1 MFVKIHTPHSLPGGD
16 NKGSSIR
23 LVEYLEKENKGKI
36 EQELFFNHQKDAIN
50 KDDVIS
56 KIDNN
61 NKNLGRKDN
70 KFFMLTINPSQNELK
85 HLVQNTTG
93 KEVSSF
99 EELSKEERKKV
110 LGELKNYSREVMDA
124 YAGNFGR
131 DDIKCGENLLYFA
144 KVETSRSYKHFDKLV
159 VENKTVDFN
168 IEKIKN
174 ELRAA
179 LQSSDLSP
187 DKNEKVKELENNL
200 RSLKSQYHRQ
210 GTDII
215 RTGLKKEG
223 LQLHAHVIV
232 SRNDVLQKTK
242 LSPLSKSKGGTQKL
256 NGKDVMQGFCHE
268 KFKQQAS
275 DLFNSRYQ
283 YTALVNEQYFSKI
296 QQSVNVGEA
305 SSNLVVQKATNTI
318 KNEMLGDLGLERK
331 VFNQAKDIG
340 KAILN
345 PATIPTKAVSVA
357 TRKLLEIIKVAASS
371 SGI

>member
-70 KFFMLTINPSQNELK
+70 KFFMLTINPSQNELR
-85 HLVQNTTG
+85 HLVQNTIG

-110 LGELKNYSREVMDA
+110 LGELKNYSREVMDV

-131 DDIKCGENLLYFA
+131 DDIKSGENLLYFA

-159 VENKTVDFN
+159 VENKAVDFN

-174 ELRAA
+174 EIRAV
-179 LQSSDLSP
+179 QSSDLSP

-200 RSLKSQYHRQ
+200 RSLESQYHRQ

-232 SRNDVLQKTK
+232 SRNDVAQKTK
-242 LSPLSKSKGGTQKL
+242 LSPLSRSKGGVQKL
-256 NGKDVMQGFCHE
+256 NGKDVRQGFCHE
-268 KFKQQAS
+268 KFKQEAS
-275 DLFNSRYQ
+275 ELFSSKYQ
-283 YTALVNEQYFSKI
+283 YITSANEQYVSKN
-296 QQSVNVGEA
+296 QQLVNTGG
-305 SSNLVVQKATNTI
+305 SGSNMVVQKATNTI
-318 KNEMLGDLGLERK
+318 KNEMLEGLVLERK

-340 KAILN
+340 QAILN
-345 PATIPTKAVSVA
+345 PASIPSKAVSAA
-357 TRKLLEIIKVAASS
+357 TQKLLEIIKGAAYS